1 MREGDK
7 EERRKEREKRIEY
20 AIHHSTA
27 TEINLGTMPVSSSYV
42 TRIEYL
48 KQSLWKLVQQF
59 LQPSISLQQHVSWLC
74 GVKLHTRGERG
85 ETQYACLS

>member
-20 AIHHSTA
+20 AIHHFTA
-27 TEINLGTMPVSSSYV
+27 TETNLGTMPVNSSYV

-59 LQPSISLQQHVSWLC
+59 LQPSISLQQQASWLC